1 MNVLTNLMVMPTDLI
16 PLLPSTMD
24 EAIKI
29 PIFGYCRSILIAITL
44 HLVNY

>member
-1 MNVLTNLMVMPTDLI
+1 MVMPTDLM

-24 EAIKI
+24 EAMKI
-29 PIFGYCRSILIAITL
+29 PIFGYCRSMLIAITL

>member
-1 MNVLTNLMVMPTDLI
+1 MVMPTDLI

-24 EAIKI
+24 KVMKI

-44 HLVNY
+44 HIVNY

>member
-1 MNVLTNLMVMPTDLI
+1 MLVPTVLI

-24 EAIKI
+24 EAMKI

>member
-1 MNVLTNLMVMPTDLI
+1 MVMPTDLM

-24 EAIKI
+24 EAMKI
-29 PIFGYCRSILIAITL
+29 PIFGYCRSLLRAITL

>member
-1 MNVLTNLMVMPTDLI
+1 MVMLTDLI

-24 EAIKI
+24 EAMKI

-44 HLVNY
+44 YLVNY

>member
-1 MNVLTNLMVMPTDLI
+1 MVMPTDLI

-24 EAIKI
+24 EAMKI
-29 PIFGYCRSILIAITL
+29 PIFGYCHSMLITITL

>member
-1 MNVLTNLMVMPTDLI
+1 MLMPTDLI

-29 PIFGYCRSILIAITL
+29 PIFGYCRSMLIAITL